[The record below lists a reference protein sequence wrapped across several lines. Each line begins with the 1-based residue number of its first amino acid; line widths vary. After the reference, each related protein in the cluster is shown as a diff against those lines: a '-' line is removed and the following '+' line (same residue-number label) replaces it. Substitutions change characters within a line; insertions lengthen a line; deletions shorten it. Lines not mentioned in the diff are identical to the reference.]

1 LEQAELAADDP
12 VSSAC
17 WHAEDRAAGVVG
29 DAGLVVT
36 GAVVGFA
43 DVERIADVGAA
54 GVTVVLAAGAVVTGV
69 AGRGSGGVVAT
80 ARVTRGCDVTAC
92 GAADASGN
100 GVTGVGI
107 GNWDG
112 IGEAAGTKVFSGPR
126 SDADQ
131 AVVPVTTTTATTA
144 NAAHGAILRTHPGGG
159 DGGGGVVTTG
169 TSVVGTSSARTN
181 VVGESSEGGLTRLST
196 WTHRDTHQ
204 LYYSRR
210 QGRWANRV
218 QRTHMV

>member
-1 LEQAELAADDP
+1 VELAQAPLVVRPDDP
-12 VSSAC
+12 HERGISAG
-17 WHAEDRAAGVVG
+17 AA
-29 DAGLVVT
+29 D
-36 GAVVGFA
+36 GAVVTAA
-43 DVERIADVGAA
+43 DGDGVGLADVGAA
-54 GVTVVLAAGAVVTGV
+54 VVTVVLAAGAVVTGV

-80 ARVTRGCDVTAC
+80 ARVTRDCEVTAC
-92 GAADASGN
+92 GAADASGD